1 MKLNLFY
8 SIALVASTSI
18 SAFAQNTDEN
28 GYSTVNLSLKQNYY
42 ERAYFNF
49 DNGAIENRRAKTWDI
64 AFYRGKEV
72 GTRLND
78 MNGMSAY
85 LVSNDISDW
94 DKIGN
99 AEDIVAGKEKEALYN
114 PNETDKVYNGALQQV
129 KWWEEKEN
137 TIKGNKIFIIKHNYS
152 QFPEYR
158 KFMIEERSE
167 KGDYLIK
174 YAFWTGAG
182 INEWGATRTF
192 TIPKGEGKALFD
204 YYQFYKHSTRE
215 RDLIINNAEPND
227 TTWDLMFER
236 YHLNDI
242 GLYAVGAV
250 QNLNLR
256 VAKHTDE
263 TQATVKFDEPKESEF
278 SDMITTIG
286 HDWKNF
292 DSNSFQF
299 ILKDRYVYYVKKGA
313 NYYRMYFTRMSGSV
327 TGNLSFKYKNITE
340 ELGVQD
346 LNKKADF
353 GIYPNPTVDKK
364 ATLLFDVKEKDNNK
378 GTAELYDFSGKKV
391 YETTLSNQ
399 TGLYKKEINLQSLST
414 GTYILKVSYGG
425 ASQTR
430 KIIVK

>member
-1 MKLNLFY
+1 
-8 SIALVASTSI
+8 
-18 SAFAQNTDEN
+18 
-28 GYSTVNLSLKQNYY
+28 
-42 ERAYFNF
+42 
-49 DNGAIENRRAKTWDI
+49 
-64 AFYRGKEV
+64 
-72 GTRLND
+72 
-78 MNGMSAY
+78 
-85 LVSNDISDW
+85 
-94 DKIGN
+94 
-99 AEDIVAGKEKEALYN
+99 
-114 PNETDKVYNGALQQV
+114 
-129 KWWEEKEN
+129 
-137 TIKGNKIFIIKHNYS
+137 
-152 QFPEYR
+152 
-158 KFMIEERSE
+158 
-167 KGDYLIK
+167 
-174 YAFWTGAG
+174 
-182 INEWGATRTF
+182 
-192 TIPKGEGKALFD
+192 
-204 YYQFYKHSTRE
+204 
-215 RDLIINNAEPND
+215 
-227 TTWDLMFER
+227 MFER

-299 ILKDRYVYYVKKGA
+299 ILKDRYVYYVKKGV

-353 GIYPNPTVDKK
+353 DIYPNPTVDKK
-364 ATLLFDVKEKDNNK
+364 TTLLFDVKEKDNNK